1 MESLSLKE
9 ENMTKDIRNLF
20 RKKKKKKLKELK
32 MEYLEI
38 LKVFLSIKKKNKI
51 IIN

>member
-9 ENMTKDIRNLF
+9 ENMTEDIRNLF
-20 RKKKKKKLKELK
+20 REKKEKLKELK
-32 MEYLEI
+32 MKYLEI

>member
-9 ENMTKDIRNLF
+9 ENMTEDIRNLF
-20 RKKKKKKLKELK
+20 RKKKKKLKKLK